1 MRKNICILILL
12 LLVMNL
18 PAAAGPLDS
27 DEKISLEF
35 EGVAIST
42 VLDMLAQQHNLNLVQ
57 SGTLQNRISIKL
69 ENVSLKDA
77 LNAILASNGYNY
89 YVTGNIIVVKPLEL
103 NAPGETIA
111 VSITLDNISPAAA
124 VNAATDML
132 SPKGKIKIVEG
143 PATGSGFS
151 GKKVPTQIV
160 IVDLPEIVEL
170 VLALI
175 RQIDKPEKQV
185 AIEVRMIETNI
196 DTDTEAGFK
205 WPTSLTAR
213 GHGISP
219 AYYTGSATT
228 EAMGQIDLPN
238 GKWDWGKLSVNE
250 LKAVLEFLETSG
262 NSKLISDPKIT
273 TLNNHEAE
281 IKVTTVVP
289 IQTINRFSEGGSVQ
303 DIVTYQ
309 DEEVG
314 ISLLVTPHITEDGQI
329 TLDVR
334 PTVAEIIGFA
344 GPSDNQKPI
353 TSQRS
358 IQTTI
363 TVKNN
368 ETAVL
373 GGLLRENKI
382 EKEQRIFFVGS
393 LPIIG
398 NLFKHKSKQTT
409 NTDLTILITPR
420 IIED

>member
-1 MRKNICILILL
+1 
-12 LLVMNL
+12 MNL